1 MDKFRV
7 AAKAFIVKDG
17 KLFMM
22 KRRANDPHKPG
33 KWDIPGGRL
42 ELGESPYDGLPR
54 EVKEETGNR
63 VEIGMPLD
71 VRHFV
76 RDDGQQITLIIFLC
90 KFQDEEIVIS
100 EEHQEYTWF
109 DIDSDK
115 DKIPEFFQIALA
127 NYKKL
132 KHD

>member
-1 MDKFRV
+1 
-7 AAKAFIVKDG
+7 
-17 KLFMM
+17 
-22 KRRANDPHKPG
+22 
-33 KWDIPGGRL
+33 
-42 ELGESPYDGLPR
+42 
-54 EVKEETGNR
+54 VKEETGNR